1 MSKVLPFAIQDR
13 PELNLRQGIKSSLNN
28 WRQLLSSLYLFFLYL
43 RDGGSDAYCKEIQE
57 QGRTYLSISDSF
69 AQWLTLNWNSI
80 TSIDKQLAKSPL
92 FLAQMEHLQ
101 VGLEL
106 FLKLAKVEFA
116 DSSLSDASERTG
128 GNRYC
133 KKLHFSTNM
142 KICADA
148 ISRHPKNEVIT
159 FLEHWLSNTDDSLIG
174 EQVKEILV
182 PFTEECQYKI
192 RTNTGEVYFQQNG
205 VYERLRNPADT
216 VESSDTHEPVGP
228 FRILKSFIK
237 EGMHPYLIDS
247 SDGFKVKSDI
257 DTFSKY
263 ADLVNTSLMLI
274 PKRTTV
280 LQEVAEETPPKESQA
295 QLSSRQLI
303 SYGAPGTGKSFNI
316 DKIVNDKGCVHFR
329 TTFHPDSD
337 YASFVGCYKPVVKEY
352 DRIVALGKKIENA
365 ELDAAVP
372 DELRKER
379 KIEYTFV
386 EQAFTKAYVA
396 AWKNKAAAIVN
407 GGQAAEPVYL
417 IIEEINRGNCAQVFG
432 DIFQLLDREGGFSKY
447 PICADDDLHRHLE
460 GVFKGLDFGS
470 QYAKVQTGEEL
481 VLPDNLYIWATMNT
495 SDQSL
500 FPMDSAF
507 KRRWDWEYVPI
518 SEGVDE
524 NTQKKL
530 DWNIVVKDVEKQ
542 PDGTEKEVTVLYS
555 WWHFLQIINTKI
567 YHLTD
572 SEDKELG
579 YFFAKPDSAE
589 GISAKLFVNK
599 VVFYLWTDVYKNY
612 GVDNIFKGSDNG
624 ATTEEEKAKGV
635 PFRQFFDETGKNA
648 NTVTLKNFF
657 KTIGLKAVEGGGLE
671 ATALP

>member
-1 MSKVLPFAIQDR
+1 MNFTLHDMIEALNTLTIGTVYKYASVERASSGACELVSIDQNTGAIKYKRNRVGTSPEAASKIESINGANVAKLADA
-13 PELNLRQGIKSSLNN
+13 
-28 WRQLLSSLYLFFLYL
+28 LSSMKAVEINALY
-43 RDGGSDAYCKEIQE
+43 GGSGNFRSALE
-57 QGRTYLSISDSF
+57 
-69 AQWLTLNWNSI
+69 A
-80 TSIDKQLAKSPL
+80 LA
-92 FLAQMEHLQ
+92 A
-101 VGLEL
+101 
-106 FLKLAKVEFA
+106 
-116 DSSLSDASERTG
+116 
-128 GNRYC
+128 
-133 KKLHFSTNM
+133 
-142 KICADA
+142 
-148 ISRHPKNEVIT
+148 
-159 FLEHWLSNTDDSLIG
+159 
-174 EQVKEILV
+174 
-182 PFTEECQYKI
+182 
-192 RTNTGEVYFQQNG
+192 
-205 VYERLRNPADT
+205 
-216 VESSDTHEPVGP
+216 
-228 FRILKSFIK
+228 
-237 EGMHPYLIDS
+237 
-247 SDGFKVKSDI
+247 
-257 DTFSKY
+257 
-263 ADLVNTSLMLI
+263 NTSNI
-274 PKRTTV
+274 FVCQIDGKKHIFWDPNKSHPIGQVT
-280 LQEVAEETPPKESQA
+280 VAEAPVVYVP
-295 QLSSRQLI
+295 LSGEKHFNAGHGGLRRQLI
-303 SYGAPGTGKSFNI
+303 TYGAPGTGKSFNI
-316 DKIVNDKGCVHFR
+316 DKIVNDKGCVYFR

-337 YASFVGCYKPVVKEY
+337 YASFVGCYKPIVKEY
-352 DRIVALGKKIENA
+352 DRIVAVGKKIEKA
-365 ELDAAVP
+365 ELDATVP

-396 AWKNKAAAIVN
+396 AWKNKASAIAN

-524 NTQKKL
+524 NTKQKL

-555 WWHFLQIINTKI
+555 WWQFLQIVNTKI

-635 PFRQFFDETGKNA
+635 PFRQFFDEAGKNA
-648 NTVTLKNFF
+648 NMGTLKNFF
-657 KTIGLKAVEGGGLE
+657 KAIGLKSSLP
-671 ATALP
+671 TA

>member
-1 MSKVLPFAIQDR
+1 MSYFTEIEGYETYAGKADDFHFIYNANSGGGQSFLGGKFRDADGNLVSPVSLDGRIGVFHFKSEGKSGVHDILLEDSSASYEIKPRATGDRNMKFSVGREKKPPSYTIAAFLMLPEPCGVEKSVSLDTSVLNSNNYWLQSMWLSVDTVTEDKAVLSVRDCVFGGGVDGDGHGDARYFSFDFNKRIADIITIAQNAALESEVSSCIKYFADVYTGQKPFVYNEARTAINSVMKYLSVKYPEEYSGTLDPLAFICELTNIHKS
-13 PELNLRQGIKSSLNN
+13 PELKS
-28 WRQLLSSLYLFFLYL
+28 
-43 RDGGSDAYCKEIQE
+43 
-57 QGRTYLSISDSF
+57 
-69 AQWLTLNWNSI
+69 
-80 TSIDKQLAKSPL
+80 
-92 FLAQMEHLQ
+92 
-101 VGLEL
+101 
-106 FLKLAKVEFA
+106 
-116 DSSLSDASERTG
+116 
-128 GNRYC
+128 
-133 KKLHFSTNM
+133 
-142 KICADA
+142 
-148 ISRHPKNEVIT
+148 
-159 FLEHWLSNTDDSLIG
+159 
-174 EQVKEILV
+174 
-182 PFTEECQYKI
+182 
-192 RTNTGEVYFQQNG
+192 
-205 VYERLRNPADT
+205 
-216 VESSDTHEPVGP
+216 EP
-228 FRILKSFIK
+228 
-237 EGMHPYLIDS
+237 H
-247 SDGFKVKSDI
+247 
-257 DTFSKY
+257 
-263 ADLVNTSLMLI
+263 
-274 PKRTTV
+274 
-280 LQEVAEETPPKESQA
+280 
-295 QLSSRQLI
+295 QLI
-303 SYGAPGTGKSFNI
+303 TYGAPGTGKSFNI

-337 YASFVGCYKPVVKEY
+337 YASFVGCYKPIVREY
-352 DRIVALGKKIENA
+352 DRIATVGKKIENA

-396 AWKNKAAAIVN
+396 AWKNKASAIAN
-407 GGQAAEPVYL
+407 GGQVAEPVYL

-470 QYAKVQTGEEL
+470 QYAKVQIGEEL

-524 NTQKKL
+524 NTKQKL

-555 WWHFLQIINTKI
+555 WWQFLQIINTKI

-648 NTVTLKNFF
+648 NTGTLKNFF
-657 KTIGLKAVEGGGLE
+657 KAIGLKSSLP
-671 ATALP
+671 TA

>member
-1 MSKVLPFAIQDR
+1 MTKQELAQKLVDIYTNSGTIVTASLGVFTFTYGEYAVDKYTPTELIEAAHAINPDVKTR
-13 PELNLRQGIKSSLNN
+13 YSAELNAAFAMYRYFKSNPN
-28 WRQLLSSLYLFFLYL
+28 LFALGRAAL
-43 RDGGSDAYCKEIQE
+43 TKDKELK
-57 QGRTYLSISDSF
+57 G
-69 AQWLTLNWNSI
+69 
-80 TSIDKQLAKSPL
+80 LA
-92 FLAQMEHLQ
+92 
-101 VGLEL
+101 
-106 FLKLAKVEFA
+106 
-116 DSSLSDASERTG
+116 
-128 GNRYC
+128 
-133 KKLHFSTNM
+133 
-142 KICADA
+142 
-148 ISRHPKNEVIT
+148 
-159 FLEHWLSNTDDSLIG
+159 
-174 EQVKEILV
+174 
-182 PFTEECQYKI
+182 
-192 RTNTGEVYFQQNG
+192 
-205 VYERLRNPADT
+205 
-216 VESSDTHEPVGP
+216 
-228 FRILKSFIK
+228 
-237 EGMHPYLIDS
+237 
-247 SDGFKVKSDI
+247 
-257 DTFSKY
+257 
-263 ADLVNTSLMLI
+263 
-274 PKRTTV
+274 
-280 LQEVAEETPPKESQA
+280 
-295 QLSSRQLI
+295 RQLI
-303 SYGAPGTGKSFNI
+303 TYGAPGTGKSFNI

-337 YASFVGCYKPVVKEY
+337 YASFVGCYKPIVKEY
-352 DRIVALGKKIENA
+352 DRIVAVGKKIEKA

-407 GGQAAEPVYL
+407 GRQAAEPVYL

-524 NTQKKL
+524 NTKKGL

-542 PDGTEKEVTVLYS
+542 PDGTEKEVTVLYP

-624 ATTEEEKAKGV
+624 ATSEEEKAKGV

-657 KTIGLKAVEGGGLE
+657 KTIGLKAVEGGGLG

>member
-1 MSKVLPFAIQDR
+1 MRYFTEIADYQTYQGEEADFHFNYNANTGGGQSRLGGKFYDTNGSLSAPIQLNGRTAVFAFAISGNIIQLADPSVEYEVKPR
-13 PELNLRQGIKSSLNN
+13 DEGNTNMKLGVGSNHNPSEAIAAFLMLPKPCGVKKASDINTSVLNGNN
-28 WRQLLSSLYLFFLYL
+28 YWLQSMWLDVDTST
-43 RDGGSDAYCKEIQE
+43 DGKAIFTPKDCIICG
-57 QGRTYLSISDSF
+57 G
-69 AQWLTLNWNSI
+69 
-80 TSIDKQLAKSPL
+80 IDKQGQGSARYFSIDFTKR
-92 FLAQMEHLQ
+92 
-101 VGLEL
+101 
-106 FLKLAKVEFA
+106 FA
-116 DSSLSDASERTG
+116 D
-128 GNRYC
+128 
-133 KKLHFSTNM
+133 
-142 KICADA
+142 I
-148 ISRHPKNEVIT
+148 ISAANNNE
-159 FLEHWLSNTDDSLIG
+159 LD
-174 EQVKEILV
+174 
-182 PFTEECQYKI
+182 
-192 RTNTGEVYFQQNG
+192 GEVLSCVKLFADIYKGEKPF
-205 VYERLRNPADT
+205 VYD
-216 VESSDTHEPVGP
+216 ESAEA
-228 FRILKSFIK
+228 IK
-237 EGMHPYLIDS
+237 AVMKYLS
-247 SDGFKVKSDI
+247 
-257 DTFSKY
+257 SKY
-263 ADLVNTSLMLI
+263 
-274 PKRTTV
+274 P
-280 LQEVAEETPPKESQA
+280 EEYSGTLDPLSMICELSQTKDESARQFDTP
-295 QLSSRQLI
+295 LQLI

-316 DKIVNDKGCVHFR
+316 DKIVNDNRYVHFR

-352 DRIVALGKKIENA
+352 DRIVAVGKKIEKA

-379 KIEYTFV
+379 KIEYAFV

-555 WWHFLQIINTKI
+555 WWQFLQIINTKI

-635 PFRQFFDETGKNA
+635 SFRQFFDETGKNA

-657 KTIGLKAVEGGGLE
+657 KTIGLKAVEDGCLG

>member
-1 MSKVLPFAIQDR
+1 MSYFTEIEGYETYAGKADDFHFIYNANSGGGQSFLGGKFRDADGNLVSPVSLDGRIGVFHFKSEGKSGVHDILLEDSSASYEIKPRATGDRNMKFSVGREKKPPSYTIAAFLMLPEPCGVEKSVSLDTSVLNSNNYWLQSMWLSVDTVTEDKAVLSVRDCVFGGGVDGDGHGDARYFSFDFNKRIADIITIAQNAALESEVSSCIKYFADVYTGQKPFVYNEARTAINSVMKYLSVKYPEEYSGTLDPLAFICELTNIHKS
-13 PELNLRQGIKSSLNN
+13 PELKS
-28 WRQLLSSLYLFFLYL
+28 
-43 RDGGSDAYCKEIQE
+43 
-57 QGRTYLSISDSF
+57 
-69 AQWLTLNWNSI
+69 
-80 TSIDKQLAKSPL
+80 
-92 FLAQMEHLQ
+92 
-101 VGLEL
+101 
-106 FLKLAKVEFA
+106 
-116 DSSLSDASERTG
+116 
-128 GNRYC
+128 
-133 KKLHFSTNM
+133 
-142 KICADA
+142 
-148 ISRHPKNEVIT
+148 
-159 FLEHWLSNTDDSLIG
+159 
-174 EQVKEILV
+174 
-182 PFTEECQYKI
+182 
-192 RTNTGEVYFQQNG
+192 
-205 VYERLRNPADT
+205 
-216 VESSDTHEPVGP
+216 EP
-228 FRILKSFIK
+228 
-237 EGMHPYLIDS
+237 H
-247 SDGFKVKSDI
+247 
-257 DTFSKY
+257 
-263 ADLVNTSLMLI
+263 
-274 PKRTTV
+274 
-280 LQEVAEETPPKESQA
+280 
-295 QLSSRQLI
+295 QLI
-303 SYGAPGTGKSFNI
+303 TYGAPGTGKSFNI
-316 DKIVNDKGCVHFR
+316 DKIVNDKGCVYFR

-337 YASFVGCYKPVVKEY
+337 YASFVGCYKPIVKEY

-396 AWKNKAAAIVN
+396 AWKNKVATIAN

-447 PICADDDLHRHLE
+447 PICADDDLRRHLE

-524 NTQKKL
+524 NTKQKL

-555 WWHFLQIINTKI
+555 WWQFLQIINTKI

-635 PFRQFFDETGKNA
+635 PFRQFFDEAGKNA
-648 NTVTLKNFF
+648 NMGTLKNFF
-657 KTIGLKAVEGGGLE
+657 KAIGLKSSLP
-671 ATALP
+671 TA

>member
-1 MSKVLPFAIQDR
+1 METIEQIFFRKINPSDFRNMYSVAVPSSGGGQTYIEAA
-13 PELNLRQGIKSSLNN
+13 GIPDDA
-28 WRQLLSSLYLFFLYL
+28 LLSFLDYAEMIAPT
-43 RDGGSDAYCKEIQE
+43 SKQE
-57 QGRTYLSISDSF
+57 TRMAFRFNCYMVNNPEKYDFIEFQPRRGRNYRIVRQTE
-69 AQWLTLNWNSI
+69 N
-80 TSIDKQLAKSPL
+80 
-92 FLAQMEHLQ
+92 H
-101 VGLEL
+101 
-106 FLKLAKVEFA
+106 
-116 DSSLSDASERTG
+116 
-128 GNRYC
+128 
-133 KKLHFSTNM
+133 
-142 KICADA
+142 
-148 ISRHPKNEVIT
+148 RHPAWSVVNGFPAPQK
-159 FLEHWLSNTDDSLIG
+159 DS
-174 EQVKEILV
+174 
-182 PFTEECQYKI
+182 
-192 RTNTGEVYFQQNG
+192 NG
-205 VYERLRNPADT
+205 VYVDDSTFTGIIDNLLIVIIRTSYRKYYAWFVNENSIPANWPRGVNLEKMFAEDRRGILVFEDVT
-216 VESSDTHEPVGP
+216 LGFVSNDSCP
-228 FRILKSFIK
+228 FVINGNGKGVLLKSSV
-237 EGMHPYLIDS
+237 IDEC
-247 SDGFKVKSDI
+247 F
-257 DTFSKY
+257 
-263 ADLVNTSLMLI
+263 
-274 PKRTTV
+274 
-280 LQEVAEETPPKESQA
+280 
-295 QLSSRQLI
+295 QLI
-303 SYGAPGTGKSFNI
+303 TYGAPGTGKSFNI

-337 YASFVGCYKPVVKEY
+337 YASFVGCYKPIVKEY

-365 ELDAAVP
+365 ELDAGVP

-379 KIEYTFV
+379 KIEYMFV

-396 AWKNKAAAIVN
+396 AWKNKASAIAN

-460 GVFKGLDFGS
+460 SVFKGLDFGS

-524 NTQKKL
+524 NTKQKL
-530 DWNIVVKDVEKQ
+530 YWNIVVKDVEKQ
-542 PDGTEKEVTVLYS
+542 PDGTEKEVSMLYS
-555 WWHFLQIINTKI
+555 WWQFLQIINTKI

-579 YFFAKPDSAE
+579 YFFVKPDSAE

-648 NTVTLKNFF
+648 NTGTLKNFF
-657 KTIGLKAVEGGGLE
+657 NAIGLKSSLP
-671 ATALP
+671 TA

>member
-1 MSKVLPFAIQDR
+1 MMTKA
-13 PELNLRQGIKSSLNN
+13 EL
-28 WRQLLSSLYLFFLYL
+28 
-43 RDGGSDAYCKEIQE
+43 
-57 QGRTYLSISDSF
+57 
-69 AQWLTLNWNSI
+69 
-80 TSIDKQLAKSPL
+80 IDKLI
-92 FLAQMEHLQ
+92 
-101 VGLEL
+101 EL
-106 FLKLAKVEFA
+106 YTDPNIPVTAAGGIFA
-116 DSSLSDASERTG
+116 
-128 GNRYC
+128 
-133 KKLHFSTNM
+133 
-142 KICADA
+142 
-148 ISRHPKNEVIT
+148 
-159 FLEHWLSNTDDSLIG
+159 
-174 EQVKEILV
+174 
-182 PFTEECQYKI
+182 FTY
-192 RTNTGEVYFQQNG
+192 G
-205 VYERLRNPADT
+205 
-216 VESSDTHEPVGP
+216 
-228 FRILKSFIK
+228 
-237 EGMHPYLIDS
+237 
-247 SDGFKVKSDI
+247 
-257 DTFSKY
+257 
-263 ADLVNTSLMLI
+263 DLVVDVYKPTELMNAASKKDARI
-274 PKRTTV
+274 NKRY
-280 LQEVAEETPPKESQA
+280 EAELGSAFNMYRYFRAHPDQFVGYNATKSQRGA
-295 QLSSRQLI
+295 VEDSYQLI
-303 SYGAPGTGKSFNI
+303 TYGAPGTGKSFNI

-337 YASFVGCYKPVVKEY
+337 YASFVGCYKPIVKEY

-372 DELRKER
+372 DDLRKER

-396 AWKNKAAAIVN
+396 AWKNKASAIAN
-407 GGQAAEPVYL
+407 GGQAVEPVYL

-524 NTQKKL
+524 NTKQKL

-555 WWHFLQIINTKI
+555 WWQFLQIINKKI

-648 NTVTLKNFF
+648 NMGTLKNFF
-657 KTIGLKAVEGGGLE
+657 KAIGLKSSLP
-671 ATALP
+671 TA

>member
-1 MSKVLPFAIQDR
+1 MSL
-13 PELNLRQGIKSSLNN
+13 E
-28 WRQLLSSLYLFFLYL
+28 
-43 RDGGSDAYCKEIQE
+43 
-57 QGRTYLSISDSF
+57 
-69 AQWLTLNWNSI
+69 
-80 TSIDKQLAKSPL
+80 KQLADTDSVYCTKVTNSNQSSIFLCNLGDAELEVLFGADYKSDDKVRL
-92 FLAQMEHLQ
+92 RLDKRNLAFNAVAHAIDGKVWYKRKTNERWTIDSEWLSARLSA
-101 VGLEL
+101 LE
-106 FLKLAKVEFA
+106 KAFA
-116 DSSLSDASERTG
+116 DNHEVFIASLNKDD
-128 GNRYC
+128 
-133 KKLHFSTNM
+133 HST
-142 KICADA
+142 
-148 ISRHPKNEVIT
+148 H
-159 FLEHWLSNTDDSLIG
+159 
-174 EQVKEILV
+174 
-182 PFTEECQYKI
+182 
-192 RTNTGEVYFQQNG
+192 
-205 VYERLRNPADT
+205 RLY
-216 VESSDTHEPVGP
+216 
-228 FRILKSFIK
+228 LK
-237 EGMHPYLIDS
+237 GM
-247 SDGFKVKSDI
+247 
-257 DTFSKY
+257 
-263 ADLVNTSLMLI
+263 TSLTREDGSQSIALRDFLFSGDVIILTKLDNGDVSFEIKI
-274 PKRTTV
+274 PDNPIIAFDTKRNASVDST
-280 LQEVAEETPPKESQA
+280 ASY
-295 QLSSRQLI
+295 QLI
-303 SYGAPGTGKSFNI
+303 TYGAPGTGKSFNI

-337 YASFVGCYKPVVKEY
+337 YASFVGCYKPIVREY
-352 DRIVALGKKIENA
+352 DRIATVGKKIENA

-386 EQAFTKAYVA
+386 EQTFTKAYVA
-396 AWKNKAAAIVN
+396 AGKNKASAIAN

-460 GVFKGLDFGS
+460 SVFKGLDFGS

-524 NTQKKL
+524 NTKQKL

-555 WWHFLQIINTKI
+555 WWQFLQIINTKI

-648 NTVTLKNFF
+648 NTGTLKNFF
-657 KTIGLKAVEGGGLE
+657 KAIGLKSFLP
-671 ATALP
+671 TA